1 MKRIISTLL
10 LFISLTC
17 AAQLPRE
24 IKCVEVASEIADT
37 MIMINKPDLDK
48 INTTFYR
55 LEVADSLNKVN
66 DELISNLVLES
77 NTLKDIV
84 DSQKSII
91 ENQTIQI
98 EHNSSKDKEVIS
110 DLEKQVKRANRKRT
124 FWEVTTGLGV
134 VGIIF
139 LAIF

>member
-124 FWEVTTGLGV
+124 F
-134 VGIIF
+134 
-139 LAIF
+139 